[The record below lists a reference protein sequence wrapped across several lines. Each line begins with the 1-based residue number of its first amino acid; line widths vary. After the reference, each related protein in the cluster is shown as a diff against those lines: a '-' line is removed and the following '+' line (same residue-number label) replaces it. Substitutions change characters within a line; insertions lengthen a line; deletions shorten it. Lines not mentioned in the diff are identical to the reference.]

1 MWSNQMLAT
10 QLRQKDAVFYF
21 VAYPAEDILRK
32 VRFISRYYDHH
43 DHIQPE
49 RLAEQDDIAAFIAS
63 IERRDSAFQ
72 RELSRKKVRAIKNFY
87 ETAVQ
92 QPPIPGTILL
102 FTAERL
108 RFSPVAPYENV
119 GNLEEPHDKYL
130 IIDGQ
135 HRLAALEFY
144 MREHPDEAR
153 TIVVPCIVFDGRSE
167 DFAAEMFV
175 IINSTPTRINR
186 SHLIDLYEK
195 VTFVE
200 PDAWIAAQVV
210 RSLYEEPDSPLR
222 YRINRLGGRSRKD
235 KWIMQSELYAELHRW
250 IKRDMDALGV
260 PLRKSTYNVRR
271 YYEIIRDFLKAAQAV
286 LHEAWGNSQYM
297 VTRSVTLRALVRVCA
312 DLAQSD
318 PDPVESR
325 TERWV
330 RRLVPWKLL
339 LREFR
344 TEGFSERFA
353 ARGQSERVE
362 AIYRRLAAAIGIV
375 PRSTDAIAQR

>member
-1 MWSNQMLAT
+1 MLAT
-10 QLRQKDAVFYF
+10 QLRQKDALFYF
-21 VAYPAEDILRK
+21 VAYPAEDLLHK
-32 VRFISRYYDHH
+32 VRFISRYYDRHEQ
-43 DHIQPE
+43 IKPE
-49 RLAEQDDIAAFIAS
+49 RIPEGDEIAAFIAS
-63 IERRDSAFQ
+63 IERKDNAFQ
-72 RELSRKKVRAIKNFY
+72 RELSRTKIRAIKNFY

-92 QPPIPGTILL
+92 QPPIPGTVLL

-108 RFSPVAPYENV
+108 SFTPVSPFDSV
-119 GNLEEPHDKYL
+119 GDLQEPRDKYL

-144 MREHPDEAR
+144 MRQHPDEAR
-153 TIVVPCIVFDGRSE
+153 TIAVPCIIFDGRSE

-175 IINSTPTRINR
+175 IINSTPTRINK

-200 PDAWIAAQVV
+200 PEAWIASQVA
-210 RSLYEEPDSPLR
+210 RLLYEEPDSPLR

-250 IKRDMDALGV
+250 IKSETESIGV
-260 PLRKSTYNVRR
+260 PLRKSMHNARR
-271 YYEIIRDFLKAAQAV
+271 YYEVVRDFLKAVQAV
-286 LHEAWGNSQYM
+286 LHEAWGNEQYM
-297 VTRSVTLRALVRVCA
+297 VTRSVTLRALLRVCA
-312 DLAQSD
+312 DLATSD

-325 TERWV
+325 AERWV
-330 RRLVPWKLL
+330 RRLVPWTSL

-344 TEGFSERFA
+344 ADGFSERFA

-362 AIYRRLAAAIGIV
+362 AIYRRLASIIGIA
-375 PRSTDAIAQR
+375 PRPR